1 MLTQRLHVWHPKREA
16 PLVIS
21 RASSDVSHTLSSG
34 VSEAFKGLLQILT
47 SRRQAAINGAD
58 ALGGYFFF
66 SSMLQ
71 FCFVIAYVTVAV
83 LSLLWLLG
91 QRDILLRCIY
101 TTTLHAQWPL
111 M

>member
-47 SRRQAAINGAD
+47 SRRQAAINVAD
-58 ALGGYFFF
+58 AADVLGDIFFF
-66 SSMLQ
+66 SQ
-71 FCFVIAYVTVAV
+71 CCNFV
-83 LSLLWLLG
+83 L
-91 QRDILLRCIY
+91 
-101 TTTLHAQWPL
+101 
-111 M
+111 